1 MQTVSARWNPA
12 LATDHGLISK
22 VNVLY
27 GGSVVAEDIPFVDGS
42 VTVDRGSDVRRQLSL
57 TIADPADFPL
67 TETARYGVYG
77 QTLYV
82 ESGITYLDGSSELV
96 PCGLFV
102 ITQVSGS
109 IHTGPLSI
117 TAVGQE
123 ILLKRAVFETATSTK
138 GFASAAAFIGTQIA
152 AVVPGASFVN
162 ASTNGAGAIATK
174 TWDVG
179 QDVWSALVEV
189 ANSVGAE
196 LYCDANGTFRLVDV
210 PNIDAAV
217 PVWDVSAGE
226 YGVMVSAEMT
236 TTSDD
241 VFNRVIASGENTEEN
256 KPPVSATATITT
268 GPLRYGGPFGK
279 VTKTYQSSLI
289 TNGSQAAQTA
299 NALLRKYQAPNRSV
313 TLGTIP
319 NPALEAGDCIR
330 VNYGDTAPA
339 PPELHLVQSFT
350 VPLSVGSSGGF
361 TIQTVS
367 GKDDNDE

>member
-1 MQTVSARWNPA
+1 MQSVSAKWAPA
-12 LATDHGLISK
+12 LANDHGLVSK
-22 VNVLY
+22 VSVLY
-27 GGSVVAEDIPFVDGS
+27 DGSVVAEDIAFTDGS
-42 VTVDRGSDVRRQLSL
+42 VSVDRGSDVRRSLSL
-57 TIADPADFPL
+57 SIADPAEFPT

-77 QTLYV
+77 QTIYV
-82 ESGITYLDGSSELV
+82 ESGITYLDGSTELV

-102 ITQVSGS
+102 VTQVSGN
-109 IHTGPLSI
+109 IHTGPLTV

-152 AVVPGASFVN
+152 AAIPGASFVN
-162 ASTNGAGAIATK
+162 ASTSGATALATK
-174 TWDVG
+174 TWDPG
-179 QDVWSALVEV
+179 AEVWSALVEV

-210 PNIDAAV
+210 PNIDTAV

-226 YGVMVSAEMT
+226 MGVMVSAEMT
-236 TTSDD
+236 LTADD
-241 VFNRVIASGENTEEN
+241 VYNRVVASGENAEDN
-256 KPPVSATATITT
+256 KPPVSAEAKITT

-289 TNGSQAAQTA
+289 TSTTQAQATA
-299 NALLRKYQAPNRSV
+299 NALLRRYQAPNRSV

-330 VNYGDTAPA
+330 VNYGDSAPV

-350 VPLSVGSSGGF
+350 VPLNVEGSADF

-367 GKDDNDE
+367 GRDDDTE